1 MGKST
6 VEKTVETV
14 EKTVEVVGKTVGKSV
29 ETVGKGVVVLTAAPG
44 AVIRGVS
51 DLFTRRSAPVG
62 APPGTLAIDAALPK
76 PKIRVLAQNSDGILE
91 CDVHDPAEL
100 PKIVEDS
107 RLTWI
112 DVQGLGDEG
121 VLKALAELFTIH
133 RLALADVVHTPQR
146 PKVDSYPNHELAFVR
161 MLGLNESGE
170 MDVEQLSVLIGDS
183 FVITFQENYGD
194 PLEPVRVR
202 FRERVGPIGELGG
215 DYLSYAIIDT
225 VVDGYFP
232 LLEAFADRLD
242 DLEEQVMSRPRPD
255 VLMQV
260 QKTKRTLI
268 ALRRSVWPLREALNM
283 MLRDQA
289 PRITEATKPYLRDT
303 YDHCVQVAEVTD
315 SYREIAS
322 ELTNTYMSVVANRTN
337 DVMKV
342 LTIMASIFIPLT
354 VVAGIYGMNFDH
366 MPELHQRWGYP
377 AALVTMVL
385 IAGGMLLYF
394 RKKGWL
400 GESSSDE

>member
-1 MGKST
+1 MSKG
-6 VEKTVETV
+6 TV
-14 EKTVEVVGKTVGKSV
+14 EKTVEVVGKTVEKSV
-29 ETVGKGVVVLTAAPG
+29 ETVGKGVTVLTAAPS
-44 AVIRGVS
+44 AVIHGVS
-51 DLFTRRSAPVG
+51 DLFSRRSAPVG
-62 APPGTLAIDAALPK
+62 APPGALVIDTDLPK
-76 PKIRVLAQNSDGILE
+76 PKIHVLAQTAKGIVE
-91 CDVHDPAEL
+91 HAVEHPAEL
-100 PKIVEDS
+100 PKIVEAS

-121 VLKALAELFTIH
+121 VLKEIAGCFSIH

-161 MLGLNESGE
+161 MLQLNDAGG
-170 MDVEQLSVLIGDS
+170 MDVEQLSVLIGDD
-183 FVITFQENYGD
+183 FVLTFQEHYGD

-202 FRERVGPIGELGG
+202 FRERVGPIGELGA
-215 DYLSYAIIDT
+215 DYLAYAIIDT

-232 LLEAFADRLD
+232 LLEAFADRLE
-242 DLEEQVMSRPRPD
+242 DLEEQVMARPRPD
-255 VLMQV
+255 VLVQV

-283 MLRDQA
+283 LLRDQA
-289 PRITEATKPYLRDT
+289 PRITDATKPYLRDT

-342 LTIMASIFIPLT
+342 LTVMASIFIPLT
-354 VVAGIYGMNFDH
+354 LVAGIYGMNFDH

-377 AALVTMVL
+377 TAIVSMVV

-400 GESSSDE
+400 GDGGSDDA